1 VNSTFD
7 PIMTSD
13 TPTIF
18 FSYGRADAE
27 FVLKLA
33 NDLRSEGISL
43 WIDQLDIP
51 AGERWDIAV
60 GNALKASP
68 SLLLVLSPASVA
80 SQNVMDE
87 VAFALE
93 SNKKIVPVLHRRC
106 DIPFRIRR
114 LQYIDF
120 TATYD
125 GGFTQ
130 LLRTLK
136 APQVVAGGN
145 AAPDVTRIERRISPR
160 RFIYLSAVLLLVVMV
175 GVGLVYWIDGDSPR
189 QEGQTRFCDSYA
201 KAAVADEKF
210 NKVKGCDFEWKE
222 WPQQA
227 HYDWCMSQSREQAQK
242 QWDNRKKMVEDCR
255 QRKGA

>member
-1 VNSTFD
+1 MNRTFD
-7 PIMTSD
+7 PIMTAD

-27 FVLKLA
+27 FALKLA

-68 SLLLVLSPASVA
+68 SLLLVLSPASVE

-120 TATYD
+120 TAAYD

-136 APQVVAGGN
+136 APQKPPQVVAGDN
-145 AAPDVTRIERRISPR
+145 AAPDVTRIERRIRPR

-175 GVGLVYWIDGDSPR
+175 GVGLVYWI
-189 QEGQTRFCDSYA
+189 EGQTRFCDSYA
-201 KAAVADEKF
+201 KAAVDDEKF
-210 NKVKGCDFEWKE
+210 NKVKGCYLDWKE
-222 WPQQA
+222 WPQQV
-227 HYDWCMSQSREQAQK
+227 HYDQCMSQSREQAQK
-242 QWDNRKKMVEDCR
+242 HWDNRKKMVEDCR